1 MFILYFLILTTFYLF
16 LSFFL
21 LLILQIFIL
30 IIFETSEDDLKYFDT
45 TLIHDT
51 TVLDD

>member
-1 MFILYFLILTTFYLF
+1 M
-16 LSFFL
+16 
-21 LLILQIFIL
+21 LILQIFIL

-51 TVLDD
+51 TVLDDLRKCMIIYTSSKQI